1 MKSTSVKIKAEVKL
15 PEENVLI
22 EVRKEFQCSK
32 CDFRSQQRVVITNH
46 IKSAHSKLRFM
57 KCIKSCNRTFAT
69 SEELTEHKK
78 IMHPKKWVCKLCSK
92 GYDSKKLFC
101 DHVMKHHSD
110 RRSSPSD
117 PTMSQGEILLFAE
130 ENSFVKQYTKVQV
143 SQPNMV
149 KVPQSTKV
157 REEIIQEPELQLPKP
172 AWIDI
177 VDKMM
182 APIVPE
188 EAYQDR

>member
-1 MKSTSVKIKAEVKL
+1 
-15 PEENVLI
+15 
-22 EVRKEFQCSK
+22 
-32 CDFRSQQRVVITNH
+32 
-46 IKSAHSKLRFM
+46 
-57 KCIKSCNRTFAT
+57 
-69 SEELTEHKK
+69 
-78 IMHPKKWVCKLCSK
+78 
-92 GYDSKKLFC
+92 
-101 DHVMKHHSD
+101 
-110 RRSSPSD
+110 
-117 PTMSQGEILLFAE
+117 MSQGEILLFAE

-143 SQPNMV
+143 SQPNMI

-188 EAYQDR
+188 EAYQDRWINIVELLDIDVSTFQFYGQ